1 MDFITALDAGG
12 NTQKLAA
19 LIVDT
24 DKKSS
29 IVTVNNQLDQP
40 VTEAQ
45 LSTALAVTDTLAT
58 EATLASIVAQ
68 VGEIQPI
75 PTANTVLDRLKAI
88 LSALVAGVKTPATSL
103 SVTQSYAATSTLS
116 NVTSIATSVTLL
128 AANNNRKTAIIYN
141 DSTAILYVCCNASAA
156 STTNYTVKLQPDAT
170 LIIKGDDYSGEIK
183 GVWTSA
189 NGAARV
195 TEVV

>member
-1 MDFITALDAGG
+1 MVRDFITALDAGG

-29 IVTVNNQLDQP
+29 IVTINNQIEQP
-40 VTEAQ
+40 LTNTQ
-45 LSTALAVTDTLAT
+45 LSTALA
-58 EATLASIVAQ
+58 E
-68 VGEIQPI
+68 
-75 PTANTVLDRLKAI
+75 
-88 LSALVAGVKTPATSL
+88 GVKTPATSL